1 MIKYIAYCRKSTDE
15 KDKQIMSIDQQ
26 IEELKIFAERE
37 KLEIVEF
44 LTEAK
49 TAKIPGRPVF
59 NNLVKLIEKGF
70 VNGIISWHPDR
81 LARNSI
87 DGGKIIYLVDTGKL
101 QSLKFP
107 SFWFENTP
115 QGKFMLSIAF
125 GQSKYYV
132 DNLSENVKRGLYF
145 KLRHGGWPS
154 VAPLGY
160 RSDRNTRTVVIEPK
174 TARLVKESFKRFASG
189 EFSTMKEVRDLY
201 FRNGITR
208 RNGKPL
214 HFDQI
219 RGVFTRTF
227 YYGLMSYHGETYEG
241 KHKPLITKKQFDE
254 VQKVLEKKYNKKPQK
269 HEFDFTGF
277 IKCKECDSFITAENH
292 KKFYRKTNRQAE
304 YIYYRCVKKKGDCSQ
319 KYIPQV
325 ELESQ
330 LRETVSRFSLC
341 ESWKV
346 KMLEMADNDGKKD
359 RKFAEGE
366 LQKLSVSF
374 DDLEKKL
381 DKLLE
386 SYLEEIIDT
395 ESYQKKKNELLQTKK
410 VLQEKIEEI
419 KTKGSS
425 WLEPMREFIKEAS
438 EAAKIARAKNNGKDI
453 ATFAKK
459 VGSNYFLNDK
469 RLEFLPVAPF
479 NLLAA
484 PAPAASQSAVSLQM
498 CPREDLNLYLVKRDS
513 VLNAARLPIP
523 PRGQTF
529 QADNYIKIRLT
540 LVAG

>member
-26 IEELKIFAERE
+26 IDELKSFAQRER
-37 KLEIVEF
+37 LEISEF
-44 LTEAK
+44 LTEAE
-49 TAKIPGRPVF
+49 TAKVPGRPIF
-59 NNLVKLIEKGF
+59 NSLINLIEKGLID
-70 VNGIISWHPDR
+70 GIVSWHPDR

-132 DNLSENVKRGLYF
+132 DNLSENVKRGLHF

-160 RSDRNTRTVVIEPK
+160 KSDKNTRTVVIEPK
-174 TARLVKESFKRFASG
+174 TSRLVKESFRRFASG

-214 HFDQI
+214 HFNQI

-319 KYIPQV
+319 KYIPQA

-330 LRETVSRFSLC
+330 LRETVSRFSLP
-341 ESWKV
+341 ESWKI
-346 KMLEMADNDGKKD
+346 KMLEMADSDGKKD
-359 RKFAEGE
+359 RKLAFGE
-366 LQKLSVSF
+366 LHKQSTILAELV
-374 DDLEKKL
+374 KKL

-386 SYLEEIIDT
+386 SYLEEIIDI
-395 ESYQKKKNELLQTKK
+395 ESYQRKKDELLQTKK

-419 KTKGSS
+419 RTKGSS
-425 WLEPMREFIKEAS
+425 WLEPLQEFIKVAA

-453 ATFAKK
+453 AIFAKK
-459 VGSNYFLNDK
+459 VGSNYFLNNTV
-469 RLEFLPVAPF
+469 LEFLPIAPF

-484 PAPAASQSAVSLQM
+484 PAPAASQSAASLQM
-498 CPREDLNLYLVKRDS
+498 CPERDLNPHVFKDTRS
-513 VLNAARLPIP
+513 
-523 PRGQTF
+523 
-529 QADNYIKIRLT
+529 
-540 LVAG
+540 

>member
-1 MIKYIAYCRKSTDE
+1 MIKYVAYCRKSTDE

-26 IEELKIFAERE
+26 IDELKSFAQRE
-37 KLEIVEF
+37 NLKISEF
-44 LTEAK
+44 LTEAE
-49 TAKIPGRPVF
+49 TAKVPGRPVF
-59 NNLVKLIEKGF
+59 NSLINLIEKGLI
-70 VNGIISWHPDR
+70 NGIVSWHPDR

-101 QSLKFP
+101 VTLKFP
-107 SFWFENTP
+107 NFWFENTP

-160 RSDRNTRTVVIEPK
+160 KSDRNTRTVVIEPK
-174 TARLVKESFKRFASG
+174 TARLIKETFKRFASG

-214 HFDQI
+214 HFNQI
-219 RGVFTRTF
+219 RGVLTRTF
-227 YYGLMSYHGETYEG
+227 YYGLMTYHGETYEG
-241 KHKPLITKKQFDE
+241 KHKPLITKGLFDD

-292 KKFYRKTNRQAE
+292 KKFYRKTDRHAE
-304 YIYYRCVKKKGDCSQ
+304 YVYYRCVKKKGDCSQ
-319 KYIPQV
+319 KYIPQA

-330 LRETVSRFSLC
+330 LRETVSRFSLP
-341 ESWKV
+341 ESWKI
-346 KMLEMADNDGKKD
+346 KMLEMADSDGKKD
-359 RKFAEGE
+359 KQFAFGE
-366 LQKLSVSF
+366 LQKLSIAF
-374 DDLEKKL
+374 DVLEKKL

-395 ESYQKKKNELLQTKK
+395 ESYQKKKDELLQQKK
-410 VLQEKIEEI
+410 VLHEKIEEI

-425 WLEPMREFIKEAS
+425 WFEPLQEFIKEAAD
-438 EAAKIARAKNNGKDI
+438 AAKIARAKNNCKDLAI
-453 ATFAKK
+453 FAKK
-459 VGSNYFLNDK
+459 VGSNYFLND
-469 RLEFLPVAPF
+469 RWLEFLPIPPY

-484 PAPAASQSAVSLQM
+484 PAIAASYSDESLQM
-498 CPREDLNLYLVKRDS
+498 CQGWDS
-513 VLNAARLPIP
+513 NPH
-523 PRGQTF
+523 
-529 QADNYIKIRLT
+529 
-540 LVAG
+540 